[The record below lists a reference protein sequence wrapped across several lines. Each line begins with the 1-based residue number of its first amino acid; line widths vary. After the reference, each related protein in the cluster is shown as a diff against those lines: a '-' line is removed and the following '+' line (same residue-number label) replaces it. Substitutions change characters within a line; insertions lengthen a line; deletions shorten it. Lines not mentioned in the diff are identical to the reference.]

1 MFLIF
6 GALIVPV
13 MLWAGLSFMLG
24 VGPSLRW
31 AIGQIQLFLL
41 LCVIGPALEEV
52 VFRGYFFELIQRRRL
67 WVWLDGLAIQISASN
82 LVTTFAFV
90 LMHVFFRDIESGF
103 MVVVPSLVLGRI
115 KEVSGS
121 LWICISVHAF
131 WNLGWFSLF
140 PPL

>member
-1 MFLIF
+1 MFLFWFAVISS
-6 GALIVPV
+6 LI
-13 MLWAGLSFMLG
+13 LWVGLYLVLG
-24 VGPSLRW
+24 VGPSLSW
-31 AIGQIQLFLL
+31 VLDQIPLFLM

-52 VFRGYFFELIQRRRL
+52 VFRGYFFELIQRRRF
-67 WVWLDGLAIQISASN
+67 WVWLDSLAIQISASN